1 MFATLPD
8 IESHIDALI
17 ASSQYN
23 DAIVNIL
30 VGVNNHMNLPSAAR
44 KFLYYPNFDRQMQ
57 DLSEALLSKAQQTA
71 QEKLTDNTLII
82 ASEMYPVG
90 GHSRVI
96 ADIVREVQSPIIVL
110 TDMFW
115 TFRNTP
121 NRLNWLIESM
131 GDVTVIVLPQLT
143 PWAKCQGLFRLTQ
156 QLQPSNILYF
166 NHHQDPIP
174 FVGTLG
180 HKGSRKTL
188 VHHCDHSPSLG
199 NTLNNVQHVDFIE
212 EMAQTCAKHLG
223 KNTFTLPLHVQD
235 RGKKNFPPLRGSNF
249 STVTSGTHVKFAR
262 TGEMSLQNI
271 AQTVLASVQGNFFH
285 IGEINNEW
293 VMEIKSYLASVGLE
307 PDRFVPL
314 GQVPSVWN
322 TLAELDA
329 HIYIGS
335 APKGGGRAAIEAQ
348 GCGYPLLF
356 FRVDDQGPALA
367 SDSLY
372 ASKQLGWSTLAELS
386 TLLAEVGIEHKALS
400 FAARALYE
408 QHYSRDKFIRVLKEI
423 LKPRPVVVEQ

>member
-1 MFATLPD
+1 MFAILPD

-44 KFLYYPNFDRQMQ
+44 NFLYYPNFDRQMQ
-57 DLSEALLSKAQQTA
+57 NLSDALVAELQPTTQNN
-71 QEKLTDNTLII
+71 LTDNTLII

-96 ADIVREVQSPIIVL
+96 ADIVREVPSPIIVL

-115 TFRNTP
+115 TFRTTP

-131 GDVTVIVLPQLT
+131 GDTTIIVLPQLT
-143 PWAKCQGLFRLTQ
+143 PWAKCQGLYRLTQ

-199 NTLNNVQHVDFIE
+199 NTLNGVQHVDFVK
-212 EMAQTCAKHLG
+212 EMAKTCAQHLG
-223 KNTFTLPLHVQD
+223 KDTFMLPLHVQD
-235 RGKKNFPPLRGSNF
+235 RGKKDFPPITGSNF
-249 STVTSGTHVKFAR
+249 SAVTSGTHIKFAR

-271 AQTVLASVQGNFFH
+271 AQTVLSCIQGNFFH
-285 IGEINNEW
+285 IGEIDHEW
-293 VMEIKSYLASVGLE
+293 VAEIKSYVASVGLE

-322 TLAELDA
+322 TLANLDA

-356 FRVDDQGPALA
+356 FRVDDQGPALG

-386 TLLAEVGIEHKALS
+386 TLLVEVGIQHKALS
-400 FAARALYE
+400 LAARALYE
-408 QHYSRDKFIRVLKEI
+408 QHYSRDEFTRVLKEI
-423 LKPRPVVVEQ
+423 LIPGTVIA